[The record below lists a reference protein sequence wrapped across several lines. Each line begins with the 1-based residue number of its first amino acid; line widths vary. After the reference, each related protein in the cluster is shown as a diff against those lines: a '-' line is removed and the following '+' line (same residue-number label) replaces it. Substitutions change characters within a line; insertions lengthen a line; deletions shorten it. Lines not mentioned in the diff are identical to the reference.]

1 MSNQLTIPSKKTA
14 SSLPI
19 RSAVRE
25 YIRENHPDTHPDAFT
40 WDIDRWEQLR
50 KEATED
56 VVHSARADALL
67 K

>member
-1 MSNQLTIPSKKTA
+1 MANQLTIPSKRTTP
-14 SSLPI
+14 SVQI

-25 YIRENHPDTHPDAFT
+25 YIRENHSDTHPDAFS

-50 KEATED
+50 KEATDD
-56 VVHSARADALL
+56 VIRATRVDAFL